1 MSDSLASRVSRLIS
15 GSMNALVDAVEG
27 SAPEI
32 VMEEAIRE
40 VDQAITDVKQELGR
54 AIAKEHLANS
64 RLAEENKSHES
75 LSEQVKIAL
84 DEGREDL
91 AEAAVAK
98 IVDIEA
104 QVPILQETIAQAHEE
119 RTELERFAQALEG
132 RRREMQEE
140 LRQFRES
147 RASTAGA
154 GPGGSGGGAQTSVD
168 KAESAFS
175 RVLERHA
182 GIAARAGMTD
192 PAGAKKLAELEELS
206 RKKQIEDRLKR
217 FKAGT

>member
-1 MSDSLASRVSRLIS
+1 MSDSLSSRVSRLIS

-64 RLAEENKSHES
+64 RLAEENKRHES
-75 LSEQVKIAL
+75 LSDQVRIAL

-132 RRREMQEE
+132 RRREMQDE

-147 RASTAGA
+147 RTGTAGDGA
-154 GPGGSGGGAQTSVD
+154 GGGGTQASVD

-206 RKKQIEDRLKR
+206 RRKQIEDRLKR